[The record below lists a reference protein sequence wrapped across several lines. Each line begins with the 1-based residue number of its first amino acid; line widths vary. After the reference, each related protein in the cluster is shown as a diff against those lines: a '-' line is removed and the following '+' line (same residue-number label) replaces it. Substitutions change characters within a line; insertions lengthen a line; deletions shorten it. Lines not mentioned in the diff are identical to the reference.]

1 VIVQLL
7 YAILQIYSLIL
18 LARVLITWFPNVDRH
33 NPIVQFLF
41 DATEP
46 VLKPIR
52 DMLPQTG
59 MMDFSPLVA
68 FLIITVLM
76 RLVTG
81 LAAGV

>member
-1 VIVQLL
+1 MIVQLL